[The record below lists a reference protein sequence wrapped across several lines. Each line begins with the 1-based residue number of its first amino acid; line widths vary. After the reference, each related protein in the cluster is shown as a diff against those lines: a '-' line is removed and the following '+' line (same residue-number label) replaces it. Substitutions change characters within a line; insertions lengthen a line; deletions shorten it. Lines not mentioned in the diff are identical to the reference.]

1 MFGFFEKKKEKEK
14 QLDIAFD
21 RVTKEIHSIDNW
33 DDPKKLEHYIL
44 DSCEQIIG
52 ITKEIE
58 AEKSEYRKITSY
70 LTDIKQIDDMPEE
83 HKKNLVET
91 ARQME
96 ALEANRLRFQKAD
109 KRLTDEMFLQ
119 IEENEDNLPQTI
131 HRMMD
136 NERYQNNV
144 QKSMHYLEGE
154 KSRLEVER
162 DDAKKNRKWMKVF
175 SILLLVVSVSFFIL
189 IMLLD
194 LYTKMDVSWLIL
206 LLVVGTAGFATL
218 IFVLTSRN
226 SSMRRKTQR
235 QLNQTISLLNSVRI
249 RYANVT
255 KAIIYVQEKYG
266 VSSAHELNY
275 LWDQYNQTLRE
286 REQFMRNNADLEYY
300 TNRYA
305 KAIASLG
312 LYAPDMWM
320 NMTRAIIDPNEMVEV
335 RHKLVQ
341 RRKKIRGHIE
351 ENTQIVKSER
361 DEIDR
366 MMQDHNYYV
375 PEIIEIIESVDR
387 LCGLKKKAVDE
398 YAFDKNKA

>member
-1 MFGFFEKKKEKEK
+1 
-14 QLDIAFD
+14 
-21 RVTKEIHSIDNW
+21 
-33 DDPKKLEHYIL
+33 
-44 DSCEQIIG
+44 
-52 ITKEIE
+52 
-58 AEKSEYRKITSY
+58 
-70 LTDIKQIDDMPEE
+70 
-83 HKKNLVET
+83 
-91 ARQME
+91 
-96 ALEANRLRFQKAD
+96 
-109 KRLTDEMFLQ
+109 
-119 IEENEDNLPQTI
+119 
-131 HRMMD
+131 
-136 NERYQNNV
+136 
-144 QKSMHYLEGE
+144 
-154 KSRLEVER
+154 
-162 DDAKKNRKWMKVF
+162 
-175 SILLLVVSVSFFIL
+175 
-189 IMLLD
+189 
-194 LYTKMDVSWLIL
+194 
-206 LLVVGTAGFATL
+206 
-218 IFVLTSRN
+218 
-226 SSMRRKTQR
+226 
-235 QLNQTISLLNSVRI
+235 LNSVRI